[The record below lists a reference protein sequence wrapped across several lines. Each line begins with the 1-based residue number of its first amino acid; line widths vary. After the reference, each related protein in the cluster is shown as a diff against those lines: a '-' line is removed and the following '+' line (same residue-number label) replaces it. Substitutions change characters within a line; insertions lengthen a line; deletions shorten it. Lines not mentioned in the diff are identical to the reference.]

1 MDLQKINILLE
12 KYLEGQTDVSEEK
25 ALKAFFQ
32 KEDIPADLAPYKVL
46 FNYLSHEASA
56 EAAQQENWSPWND
69 QKTSDEKDTSQWWAS
84 KWSHVAVV
92 AVLFSVSIF
101 SGRNYYQKKQ
111 AEIAYQQTL
120 EAFSLL
126 AQNYQKATAP
136 AVYLNEFEQAKTKI
150 YNPKNK

>member
-1 MDLQKINILLE
+1 MDLQKINTLLE
-12 KYLEGQTDVSEEK
+12 KYLEGETNVSEEK

-32 KEDIPADLAPYKVL
+32 KEDIPADLAPYKAL

-56 EAAQQENWSPWND
+56 EAAHQENWSPWKD
-69 QKTSDEKDTSQWWAS
+69 QHTSDEKDTPQWWAS

-92 AVLFSVSIF
+92 TILFSVSLF
-101 SGRNYYQKKQ
+101 SARNYYQKKQ

-136 AVYLNEFEQAKTKI
+136 AFYLNEFEQAKAKI
-150 YNPKNK
+150 YKPKNK

>member
-1 MDLQKINILLE
+1 MDLQKINTLLE
-12 KYLEGQTDVSEEK
+12 KYLEGETNVSEEK

-32 KEDIPADLAPYKVL
+32 KEDIPADLAPYKAL
-46 FNYLSHEASA
+46 FNYLSHEAYA
-56 EAAQQENWSPWND
+56 EAAHQENWSPWKD
-69 QKTSDEKDTSQWWAS
+69 QHTSDEKDTSPWWAY

-92 AVLFSVSIF
+92 AILFSVSLF
-101 SGRNYYQKKQ
+101 SARNYYQKKQ

-136 AVYLNEFEQAKTKI
+136 AVYLNEFEQAKAKI
-150 YNPKNK
+150 YKPKNK

>member
-1 MDLQKINILLE
+1 MDLQKINTLLE
-12 KYLEGQTDVSEEK
+12 KYLEGQTNVSEEK

-32 KEDIPADLAPYKVL
+32 KEDIPTDLAPYKAL

-56 EAAQQENWSPWND
+56 KAAHQENWSPWQD
-69 QKTSDEKDTSQWWAS
+69 QHRSDEKDSSQWWSS

-92 AVLFSVSIF
+92 AILFSVSIF

-136 AVYLNEFEQAKTKI
+136 AVYLNEFEQAKAKI
-150 YNPKNK
+150 YKPKKK

>member
-1 MDLQKINILLE
+1 MDLQKINTLLE
-12 KYLEGQTDVSEEK
+12 KYLEGQTNVSEEK

-46 FNYLSHEASA
+46 FNYLSHEASTKA
-56 EAAQQENWSPWND
+56 VHQENWSPWED
-69 QKTSDEKDTSQWWAS
+69 QKTSDEKDTSKWWAS

-92 AVLFSVSIF
+92 TILFSVSLF
-101 SGRNYYQKKQ
+101 SARNYYQKKQ

-126 AQNYQKATAP
+126 AHNYQKATAP
-136 AVYLNEFEQAKTKI
+136 AVYLNEFEQAKAKI
-150 YNPKNK
+150 YKPKKK

>member
-1 MDLQKINILLE
+1 MDLQRINTLLE

-25 ALKAFFQ
+25 VLKAFFQ
-32 KEDIPADLAPYKVL
+32 KEDIPADLAPYKAL
-46 FNYLSHEASA
+46 FRYFSHEASA
-56 EAAQQENWSPWND
+56 KAAPQENWSPWKD
-69 QKTSDEKDTSQWWAS
+69 QKTFNEKDTPQWWAT

-92 AVLFSVSIF
+92 AVLFSVSLF
-101 SGRNYYQKKQ
+101 SARNYYQKKQ

-150 YNPKNK
+150 YNSKNK

>member
-32 KEDIPADLAPYKVL
+32 KEDIPANLAPYKAL
-46 FNYLSHEASA
+46 FNYLAHEAST
-56 EAAQQENWSPWND
+56 EAAPQENWSPWKD
-69 QKTSDEKDTSQWWAS
+69 QKTSEEKDTPQWWAT

-92 AVLFSVSIF
+92 AVLFSVSLF
-101 SGRNYYQKKQ
+101 SARNYYQKKQ
-111 AEIAYQQTL
+111 AEIVYYQTL

-150 YNPKNK
+150 YKSKNK

>member
-1 MDLQKINILLE
+1 MYLQKINTLLE
-12 KYLEGQTDVSEEK
+12 KYLEGQTNVSEEK

-32 KEDIPADLAPYKVL
+32 KEDIPADLAPFKVL

-56 EAAQQENWSPWND
+56 KAVHHENWFPWED
-69 QKTSDEKDTSQWWAS
+69 QKTSDEKDTSKLWAS

-92 AVLFSVSIF
+92 TILFSVSLF
-101 SGRNYYQKKQ
+101 SARNYYQKKQ

-126 AQNYQKATAP
+126 AHNYQKATAP
-136 AVYLNEFEQAKTKI
+136 AVYLNEFEQAKAKI
-150 YNPKNK
+150 YKPKKK